1 MNKRELKRWLKSL
14 IPEMESNN
22 EYGIMTFDDIEPYK
36 SVYIGSFISLDP
48 CGRYH
53 HIISPNGVTNRCI
66 AFWERLDKTAD
77 ELGGW
82 IESGEG
88 DPTDIYFCM
97 PIPESEGL

>member
-1 MNKRELKRWLKSL
+1 MADKRELKRWLKSL
-14 IPEMESNN
+14 IPDMVTCEGFMS
-22 EYGIMTFDDIEPYK
+22 DEPYK
-36 SVYIGSFISLDP
+36 SIYIGSFMYLDP

-66 AFWERLDKTAD
+66 AFWERLDYVAS

-88 DPTDIYFCM
+88 DPMDIYFYM
-97 PIPESEGL
+97 GL